1 MSSSP
6 FELKAVDKTKVYDSI
21 VEQILDGIRSGAF
34 PPGSVLPPE
43 RELAAQVGVSR
54 GSVREAIR
62 VLEHAGVVDVRTG
75 SGTYVTEGGAS
86 KTFVLRA
93 HAAAMGDESP
103 LDVIIA
109 RRAIEPVSAQYAA
122 LNRHP
127 RDLVALKDSVSEQ
140 ARLVKRGED
149 PSAPDLFFHIA
160 LAEASRNPVLRLLFE
175 RIAEIMQQ
183 GTWLQLKHKSR
194 DRPGRQELYLD
205 EHRTILE
212 KIQKQDAVGAAEG
225 MQRHL
230 DSVEEGL
237 LAEVEE

>member
-6 FELKAVDKTKVYDSI
+6 FELKAVDKMKVYDSI
-21 VEQILDGIRSGAF
+21 VEQILAGIRSEAF

-43 RELAAQVGVSR
+43 RELAAQLGVSR

-62 VLEHAGVVDVRTG
+62 VLEHAGVLDVRTG
-75 SGTYVTEGGAS
+75 SGTYVAAGGAS
-86 KTFVLRA
+86 KTFALRA
-93 HAAAMGDESP
+93 HAAVLGEESP

-127 RDLVALKDSVSEQ
+127 RDLIALKDSVSEQ
-140 ARLVKRGED
+140 GRLVKLGED

-183 GTWLQLKHKSR
+183 GTWQALKHRSR
-194 DRPGRQELYLD
+194 DRPGRQEMYLE
-205 EHRTILE
+205 EHDVILKE
-212 KIQKQDAVGAAEG
+212 IQKQDAVAAARA
-225 MQRHL
+225 MQQHL

>member
-1 MSSSP
+1 MSSNQ

-21 VEQILDGIRSGAF
+21 VEQILAAIRSGAF

-62 VLEHAGVVDVRTG
+62 VLEYAGVLDVRTG
-75 SGTYVTEGGAS
+75 SGTYVTEAGGS
-86 KTFVLRA
+86 KSVALRA
-93 HAAAMGDESP
+93 HAAVVGEESP
-103 LDVIIA
+103 LDVMIA
-109 RRAIEPVSAQYAA
+109 RRALEPVAAQYAA

-127 RDLVALKDSVSEQ
+127 RDLIALRNSVAEQ
-140 ARLVKRGED
+140 ARLVKQGED
-149 PSAPDLFFHIA
+149 PSEPDLFFHIA
-160 LAEASRNPVLRLLFE
+160 LAGASRNPVLRMLFE

-183 GTWLQLKHKSR
+183 ETWVAMKHRSR

-205 EHRTILE
+205 EHRLILE
-212 KIQKQDAVGAAEG
+212 KVQKQDGAGAADA

-237 LAEVEE
+237 IAEVEE